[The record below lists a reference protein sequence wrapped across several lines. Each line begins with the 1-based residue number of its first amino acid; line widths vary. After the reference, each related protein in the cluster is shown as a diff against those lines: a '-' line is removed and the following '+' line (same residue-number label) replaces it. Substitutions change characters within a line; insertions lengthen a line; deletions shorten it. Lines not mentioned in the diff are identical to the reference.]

1 MLLNKKCVPCQ
12 GGMLALTEKE
22 IKKYLQE
29 LKTEWQVKDN
39 KKISREFKFKSFREA
54 INFVNQVA
62 ELAEKEDHHP
72 DMLISYR
79 RVVMEFTTHAIGGL
93 SENDFIMARKIEEL
107 AA

>member
-1 MLLNKKCVPCQ
+1 MNLIDKKCVPCQ
-12 GGMLALTEKE
+12 GGMPALTEEE

-29 LKTEWQVKDN
+29 LKTEWRVKDN
-39 KKISREFKFKSFREA
+39 KKISREFKFKSFKEA
-54 INFVNQVA
+54 MDFVNQAA

-93 SENDFIMARKIEEL
+93 SENDFIMARKIEE
-107 AA
+107 